1 MHAYLATIC
10 RSPGAADFESRI
22 QRWAFCVRVSLGRC
36 PRLTWTGAFGAK
48 QILSHWDRVGEALT
62 YLSSWNQT
70 EAPVAAVYDRR
81 RRSESAATADRA
93 NAHAAAPVV
102 FDARVR
108 LSRSAVGRTR
118 PMARATAVI
127 DRRYRGTD
135 GGHRPPLQQIAYE
148 RFLFAQCRNRFFDLV
163 AAKFVE
169 RHIWHDFPFAAAV
182 RARRRTNPSGWR
194 SVGLSRWERRTSLR
208 TATARSARA
217 VAAVYDRRRRLVHF
231 SK

>member
-1 MHAYLATIC
+1 MHIWQQFC
-10 RSPGAADFESRI
+10 HGPGAADFESRI

-118 PMARATAVI
+118 PVARATAVI
-127 DRRYRGTD
+127 DRRYSKSLTSDFSSLNAATD
-135 GGHRPPLQQIAYE
+135 FSI
-148 RFLFAQCRNRFFDLV
+148 
-163 AAKFVE
+163 
-169 RHIWHDFPFAAAV
+169 
-182 RARRRTNPSGWR
+182 
-194 SVGLSRWERRTSLR
+194 LSRLNSLSGTSGTISHLPPRSELGAGRIRPAGGALVSPVGRDGPACAPLR
-208 TATARSARA
+208 HGAREA